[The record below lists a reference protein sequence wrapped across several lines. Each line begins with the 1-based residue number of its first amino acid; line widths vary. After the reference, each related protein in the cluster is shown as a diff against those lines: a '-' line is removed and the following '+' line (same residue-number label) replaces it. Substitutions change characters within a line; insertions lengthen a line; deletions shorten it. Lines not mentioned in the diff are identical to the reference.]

1 MNATRAQGGLMKQ
14 LASGALLLALT
25 SPALA
30 AQTAGPAAP
39 EATAQAS
46 PQPRERDRRKAAK
59 LFLDATKLFL
69 ASQFDQAM
77 QEFDEAAELDPTN
90 SNYRQAAD
98 VARSHE
104 AAALVQAA
112 AKDRLTGDNAAARAA
127 LARALELDPKNFEAS
142 QHLDELAAD
151 VARAQPQDLYERGG
165 GPLASE
171 PQLAPSSERHSF
183 HQRGYARQ
191 IVEQVFQAYG
201 IKAMVD
207 DSVRATALHL
217 DLDDVSFDD
226 AAYILGLMTK
236 TFYVALDAK
245 HAVVASDSRDNRAKF
260 MRQDV
265 ETLYLSGLSD
275 AEMKDMENVAKNVF
289 GIAQAATSVAE
300 STLTLRA
307 PASTLDAFNAT
318 VQGVLAGRS
327 QVVLDVKFIQVAHM
341 DSRNTGAQLPQTF
354 TAFNVVAEEQALLNQ
369 NQAAVQEIISSG
381 LASAN
386 DPLAILAI
394 LIASGQVSSSLLS
407 NGFLVFG
414 GGLTQS
420 ALTPAPVTINL
431 NLNTSDSREIDQI
444 QLRLQDGE
452 KGTLKEGTRYPIQT
466 SSFSSLSPNLGK
478 IAGLTGA
485 GVSSSLSSLLS
496 SLSSTVPN
504 VPMVQYEDL
513 GLTLNATPDVM
524 RNGDVAL
531 TIEMKLDALQG
542 TSIDGNPVLDNRA
555 YSGVATLREGEA
567 AVVATDLDKSQS
579 HAVSGTPGISEIP
592 GLNDLTDKTAQK
604 NYATLVIVMTPH
616 VVRGPRAAGH
626 TAMIRV
632 EKNATP

>member
-1 MNATRAQGGLMKQ
+1 MKQ